1 MTRYFMTVYEAVQ
14 LLIQASAIGQ
24 NGEIMILDMGKP
36 VRIVDLAYDLIR
48 LSGYVPEKD
57 ISIEFV
63 GIKPGERLNEELFAS
78 YEDLKETNIEEI
90 MVAIPPPMTAKSEQI
105 RARILALEKAAAAA
119 DRDKT
124 IELLK
129 ELVPTYDP
137 EAAAFLTLG
146 S

>member
-1 MTRYFMTVYEAVQ
+1 
-14 LLIQASAIGQ
+14 
-24 NGEIMILDMGKP
+24 
-36 VRIVDLAYDLIR
+36 
-48 LSGYVPEKD
+48 
-57 ISIEFV
+57 
-63 GIKPGERLNEELFAS
+63 
-78 YEDLKETNIEEI
+78 
-90 MVAIPPPMTAKSEQI
+90 MTAKSEQI